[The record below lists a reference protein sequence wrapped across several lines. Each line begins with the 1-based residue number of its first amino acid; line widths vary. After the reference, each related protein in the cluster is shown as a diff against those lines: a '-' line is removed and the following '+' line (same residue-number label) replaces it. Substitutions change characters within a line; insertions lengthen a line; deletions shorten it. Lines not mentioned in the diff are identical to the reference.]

1 MKVPTCAACWILMLT
16 CAVQD
21 VSAAIKK
28 TMELAKTCGDK
39 FKPPTIPVTYS
50 NHSGYIVWKQSSAL
64 LTTPPRECGII
75 LSGPGDNTR
84 FYLKVSYVDMYRD
97 GDMCQDRLMVY
108 SGENVLGPTI
118 FSECTSFGF
127 GYYRGVASIN
137 SSVVVVFDTNK
148 YQLSKGDGNFKLSYN
163 LFYNSKRGRCLNRN
177 NIPQQGQQ
185 DFLCNNGRCIPPD
198 LVCDY
203 DDDCGDASDEVGSVA
218 SCPFTVRFNG
228 VLLLLGYYAVIVVSV
243 CIAVT
248 FLFLIILIVWCVR
261 RRKAGKDD
269 YGEMPGPNDP
279 ESQSKQNIA
288 YLTPSQSGGS
298 QGYPLQPIK
307 LTQPMYS
314 SYSSSPSQG
323 NNPNQPPNYTVAGS
337 PSVPQRPLP
346 PQAPEVPGFSS
357 QEGLVNKEYPP
368 PNVPLNVP
376 HDFPPQGD
384 KHVPDDYPPN
394 DDPPQTYPDHGGHPS
409 MYPPEPP
416 GGSPGYPRHQSTP
429 PDYPPSTVSK

>member
-1 MKVPTCAACWILMLT
+1 
-16 CAVQD
+16 
-21 VSAAIKK
+21 
-28 TMELAKTCGDK
+28 MELAKTCGDK

-148 YQLSKGDGNFKLSYN
+148 YQLSKGDG
-163 LFYNSKRGRCLNRN
+163 RCLNRN

-218 SCPFTVRFNG
+218 SCPQQQ
-228 VLLLLGYYAVIVVSV
+228 I
-243 CIAVT
+243 
-248 FLFLIILIVWCVR
+248 CV
-261 RRKAGKDD
+261 D
-269 YGEMPGPNDP
+269 
-279 ESQSKQNIA
+279 S
-288 YLTPSQSGGS
+288 
-298 QGYPLQPIK
+298 
-307 LTQPMYS
+307 
-314 SYSSSPSQG
+314 
-323 NNPNQPPNYTVAGS
+323 
-337 PSVPQRPLP
+337 
-346 PQAPEVPGFSS
+346 
-357 QEGLVNKEYPP
+357 
-368 PNVPLNVP
+368 
-376 HDFPPQGD
+376 H
-384 KHVPDDYPPN
+384 
-394 DDPPQTYPDHGGHPS
+394 
-409 MYPPEPP
+409 
-416 GGSPGYPRHQSTP
+416 STE
-429 PDYPPSTVSK
+429 